1 LLVLA
6 PRSCR
11 YGVFGRLI
19 ETCSKGLQP
28 KPTDPR
34 LFLNTNA
41 PLSAVICGVQ
51 GSGKV
56 RRFLIFP
63 QTSFLIL
70 RLISIP
76 PISALLAC
84 SPSPSLPPSRSLP
97 KSHSVSILLESML
110 LQDPRVGSL
119 KRPLSTAVFHF
130 GESGAS
136 SQPCEAAFI
145 ANCSDPVRPFLSLTL
160 PAFVLII

>member
-1 LLVLA
+1 MHLLVLA

-119 KRPLSTAVFHF
+119 KRPSRLPSSISASLGRPLNPARRRSSLIAPTRSVLSF
-130 GESGAS
+130 
-136 SQPCEAAFI
+136 P
-145 ANCSDPVRPFLSLTL
+145 
-160 PAFVLII
+160 